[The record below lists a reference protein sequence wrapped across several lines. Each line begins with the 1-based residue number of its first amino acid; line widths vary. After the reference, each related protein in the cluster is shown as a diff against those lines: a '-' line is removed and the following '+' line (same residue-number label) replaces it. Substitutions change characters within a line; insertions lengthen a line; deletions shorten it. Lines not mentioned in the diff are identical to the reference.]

1 MTRASRPPIVHLG
14 QATALRPLDR
24 RRFLSGLGIGALALG
39 VVGCASGDAEGG
51 GATDGETRPVEHPL
65 GHSELPAEPRRI
77 VSLDPGA
84 GLQVALEHGVPLV
97 ASATLASEPSVPAYL
112 PRPAA
117 PFEQFGFNQAD
128 PERVSGFEPDLIVGH
143 VPSLRED
150 YELYSGITTTVS
162 YANSASG
169 AEWEDACLT
178 VADYYGVR
186 AEQQQR
192 VDEFHER
199 ADAFA
204 QTHGDTLAGLRVA
217 LLRFTTDELRI
228 VTDSVIFG
236 SRILTR
242 AGVRLT
248 ESSAISGPEETYV
261 SVTPEQVSRL
271 EDADVLLYFGGG
283 GAYEEG
289 NVTSAFTTYTE
300 GTLWGRL
307 PAVESGRVFEVSQTT
322 WWDGYSTSAA
332 HAALDDL
339 EKIVEQLA

>member
-1 MTRASRPPIVHLG
+1 MTRPHRLPIARLG
-14 QATALRPLDR
+14 AATAVRPLDR
-24 RRFLSGLGIGALALG
+24 RRFLSGLGIGVLALG
-39 VVGCASGDAEGG
+39 VAGCASGDAEGG
-51 GATDGETRPVEHPL
+51 GDAAGETRPFQHPL
-65 GHSELPAEPRRI
+65 GRSDLPAEPRRI

-112 PRPAA
+112 PSPAA
-117 PFEQFGFNQAD
+117 PFEQLGFNQAD

-143 VPSLRED
+143 VPSLQED
-150 YELYSGITTTVS
+150 YALYSEITTTVS
-162 YANSASG
+162 YTNSAG
-169 AEWEDACLT
+169 GTEWEDACLT

-186 AEQQQR
+186 DEQQQR
-192 VDEFHER
+192 IDEFHER

-204 QTHGDTLAGLRVA
+204 QTHAETLNGLRVV

-236 SRILTR
+236 SRVLTR
-242 AGVRLT
+242 AGVQLT
-248 ESSAISGPEETYV
+248 ESSATSGPEETYV

-271 EDADVLLYFGGG
+271 EDADVVLYFGGG

-307 PAVESGRVFEVSQTT
+307 PAVQAGRVFEVPQTT

-339 EKIVEQLA
+339 EDIVGQLG